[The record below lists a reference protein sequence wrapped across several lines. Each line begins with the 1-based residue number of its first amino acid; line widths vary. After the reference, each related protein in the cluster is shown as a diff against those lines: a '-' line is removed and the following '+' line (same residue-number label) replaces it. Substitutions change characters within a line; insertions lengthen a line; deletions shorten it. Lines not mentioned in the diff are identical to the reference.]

1 MIARTW
7 SGRTPR
13 DKADA
18 YEKVVIETG
27 IKGID
32 ATPGSRGSWLLRRD
46 DGDEVEFLLVSLW
59 DSFASIEEFAGADYH
74 KARYYPEDDDF
85 LLDRV
90 EHVTH
95 YEVVCAPIAT

>member
-18 YEKVVIETG
+18 YEKVVLETG
-27 IKGID
+27 IRGID

-59 DSFASIEEFAGADYH
+59 DSFENIKEFAGPDCE

-90 EHVTH
+90 EHVIH
-95 YEVVCAPIAT
+95 FDVVSAPIVT